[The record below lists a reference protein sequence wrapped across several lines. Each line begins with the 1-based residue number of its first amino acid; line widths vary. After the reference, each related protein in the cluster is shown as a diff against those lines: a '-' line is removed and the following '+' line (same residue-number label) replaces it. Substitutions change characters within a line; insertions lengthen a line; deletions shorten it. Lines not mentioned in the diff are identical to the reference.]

1 MAGSAADART
11 ALETAYR
18 ERLQRIREATGAGAA
33 VVGYVGADVP
43 AALLEAAG
51 ARAYRLH
58 GTPGTPLDEARAV
71 LGDGTDPWAHQV
83 LAALLAHAFGPLRGV
98 VVGRDCQASQRLSY
112 ALRELRR
119 LDPER
124 GLPPVHLLD
133 VLHLPNATTLRYNA
147 ARLRQLPEE
156 VLPCWLGTGVS
167 DSALATA
174 MARRR
179 EVRRLLDGV
188 ERFRRTDRPRLTGA
202 QALRIHGAT
211 SVLPV
216 QESLDL
222 LSVLTADP
230 AGLPDLAP
238 MTRVFLTGSNHDHD
252 GVYVALE
259 DEDTVIV
266 GEDHDN
272 GIAAALAP
280 DDDRLDDL
288 AVALRDRGPAAPTST
303 MSRRAEATLEASS
316 AAGAT
321 VVVSFI
327 RSCDEAPSW
336 DYPVQRT
343 LLATRGIPAVLL
355 DRQPYDPDPAAL
367 RELVGQA
374 RSGSGVLP

>member
-1 MAGSAADART
+1 MPAPRSSGTSART
-11 ALETAYR
+11 CRRRCSRRPAHGPTGCTAPPAHPST
-18 ERLQRIREATGAGAA
+18 RLGPSSGTAPTRGRTRCWRRCSRMPSARCEVSSSA
-33 VVGYVGADVP
+33 VT
-43 AALLEAAG
+43 
-51 ARAYRLH
+51 ARRRSGCPTRCVSCA
-58 GTPGTPLDEARAV
+58 
-71 LGDGTDPWAHQV
+71 
-83 LAALLAHAFGPLRGV
+83 
-98 VVGRDCQASQRLSY
+98 
-112 ALRELRR
+112 R

-188 ERFRRTDRPRLTGA
+188 EQLRRTDRPRLTGA

-252 GVYVALE
+252 GVYVRARGRGHRHRGRRSRQRHRRS
-259 DEDTVIV
+259 T
-266 GEDHDN
+266 GT
-272 GIAAALAP
+272 GRRP
-280 DDDRLDDL
+280 GLDDL